1 MDSLPALIMVSY
13 LIAIAGIVLL
23 TLVFWAYLPR
33 LARHAAGTV
42 IVACLGIVVFSIAM
56 LWLL

>member
-1 MDSLPALIMVSY
+1 MVSY

>member
-1 MDSLPALIMVSY
+1 MDSLPVQIIVSY
-13 LIAIAGIVLL
+13 LITIMVIVLL

-33 LARHAAGTV
+33 LARHAAGSV
-42 IVACLGIVVFSIAM
+42 IVACLGIVVFSISL